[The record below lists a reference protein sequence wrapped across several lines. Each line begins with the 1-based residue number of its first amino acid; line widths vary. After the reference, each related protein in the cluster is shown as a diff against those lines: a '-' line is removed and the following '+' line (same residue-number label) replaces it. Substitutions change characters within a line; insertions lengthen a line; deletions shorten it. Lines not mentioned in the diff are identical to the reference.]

1 MDFTRKFGLPVFT
14 LLIAFLMI
22 FVYTVIPYIP
32 NSMNEMLLY
41 PIISMNLVISIALFF
56 LLFVYNTDFQQNI
69 IQIST
74 ICTFLVALPI
84 TLTSMGTSSI
94 MYSN

>member
-14 LLIAFLMI
+14 LLITFVVI

-32 NSMNEMLLY
+32 NSINEMLLY
-41 PIISMNLVISIALFF
+41 PIIFMNLVISIALFF
-56 LLFVYNTDFQQNI
+56 LLFVYNTEFQQNI

-74 ICTFLVALPI
+74 ICTFLIALPI
-84 TLTSMGTSSI
+84 TLMSMGTSSI